1 MPIRNKKI
9 IQVSP
14 ENVMKLAEVMRVTKV
29 TVYNALA
36 FRSESESAN
45 VIRKLA
51 MSDYGGIETTKII
64 M

>member
-1 MPIRNKKI
+1 MRKKKI
-9 IQVSP
+9 IQVPP
-14 ENVMKLAEVMRVTKV
+14 ENVMKLAKTMRVAKI

-36 FRSESESAN
+36 YRSESENAQL
-45 VIRKLA
+45 IRKLA

>member
-1 MPIRNKKI
+1 M
-9 IQVSP
+9 SP

>member
-1 MPIRNKKI
+1 MPIRKKKI

-29 TVYNALA
+29 TIYNALA
-36 FRSESESAN
+36 FRSESESAQI
-45 VIRKLA
+45 IRKLA

>member
-1 MPIRNKKI
+1 MPIRKKKI